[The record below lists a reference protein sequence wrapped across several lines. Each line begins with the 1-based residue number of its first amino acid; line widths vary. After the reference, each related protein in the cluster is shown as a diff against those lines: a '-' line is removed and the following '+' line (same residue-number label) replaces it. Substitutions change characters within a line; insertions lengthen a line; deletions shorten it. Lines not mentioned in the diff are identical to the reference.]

1 MRYGRGHGRRR
12 RVMSF
17 LQPCLLVLLRRD
29 QAHGY
34 SLLSGLAAFGFD
46 TEYLDSSLVYR
57 ALREME
63 AAGLVAS
70 EWAEESLGP
79 QRRVYRVTSAGE
91 EYLAQWAADLQHTR
105 RQIDD
110 LLAAYKR
117 TDAAGVKQATQDDT
131 D

>member
-1 MRYGRGHGRRR
+1 MPCGRGHGRRR

-34 SLLSGLAAFGFD
+34 SLLSGLATFGFD
-46 TEYLDSSLVYR
+46 TEFLDPSLVYR

-63 AAGLVAS
+63 MAGLVVS
-70 EWAEESLGP
+70 QWAEESLGP
-79 QRRVYRVTSAGE
+79 QRRVYRVTPAGE
-91 EYLAQWAADLQHTR
+91 EYLAEWASDLRHTR

-110 LLAAYKR
+110 LLAAYER
-117 TDAAGVKQATQDDT
+117 ADAAQRETGETR
-131 D
+131 